1 MIPVVR
7 FAPSPTGRLHVGNIS
22 IALANW
28 LFARSGGGRF
38 ILRLDDTDQ
47 ERSTAEF
54 AQAIKDDL
62 TWLGLSF
69 DEVYRQ
75 SDRHQLYNSAIE
87 ALKKSGRLYPCFETL
102 EELSFKRKRQLAQG
116 QPPIYDRGALRL
128 TVDEQRR
135 YETEGRRPHWRLKL
149 EAGKVGWVDLV
160 HGEIEFE
167 GEKLSDPVLL
177 REDGFPIYTLS
188 SVVDDI
194 DLKITH
200 VIRGDDH
207 ISNTAVQIQLMQ
219 ALGADPKDFAFGH
232 MPLLKDA
239 SGEGLSKRLGS
250 LSIGQLRDEG
260 LEPMAINS
268 LLATLGTSHSVRPFL
283 TMQELTANFD
293 IREVNSGSSPKFAIE
308 ELHKLNSKLFH
319 EMPFTMAAPHLMQ
332 RNLSHIDASFWD
344 IMRGNISGFEDLRAW
359 WRVCHEEIM
368 PVVEDPAFLA
378 QALLCLPSKPWDTDT
393 WQLWTTALKTA
404 TGRKGKELFMPLRLA
419 LTGLPH
425 GPEMQTLLPLMGYE
439 KVSER
444 LKGRQA

>member
-1 MIPVVR
+1 L
-7 FAPSPTGRLHVGNIS
+7 S
-22 IALANW
+22 
-28 LFARSGGGRF
+28 
-38 ILRLDDTDQ
+38 
-47 ERSTAEF
+47 
-54 AQAIKDDL
+54 
-62 TWLGLSF
+62 WLGLSF

-87 ALKKSGRLYPCFETL
+87 ALKTSGRLYPCFETP
-102 EELSFKRKRQLAQG
+102 EELSFKRKRQLSRG
-116 QPPIYDRGALRL
+116 QPPIYDRAALRL
-128 TVDEQRR
+128 TADEQCL
-135 YETEGRRPHWRLKL
+135 YEKEGRKAHWRLKL
-149 EAGKVGWVDLV
+149 EPGKVSWVDLV

-219 ALGADPKDFAFGH
+219 ALGANPKEFCFGH

-250 LSIGQLRDEG
+250 LSISQLRNEG
-260 LEPMAINS
+260 IQPMAINS

-283 TMQELTANFD
+283 TMQELTAHFD
-293 IREVNSGSSPKFAIE
+293 IREVNPGSSPKFAIE

-319 EMPFTMAAPHLMQ
+319 EMPFTMAVPHLKQ
-332 RNLSHIDASFWD
+332 HNLTHIDAAFWEV
-344 IMRGNISGFEDLRAW
+344 IRGNISGFEDLRLW
-359 WRVCHEEIM
+359 WKVCYEEIV
-368 PVVEDPAFLA
+368 PVVEDPTFLS
-378 QALLCLPSKPWDTDT
+378 QALVCLPNKPWNNET
-393 WQLWTTALKTA
+393 WQQWTTALKAA

-425 GPEMQTLLPLMGYE
+425 GPEMQILLPMIGFE
-439 KVSER
+439 RVSER